1 MTARR
6 RLVIAAILA
15 LAAAESL
22 FWLLAGLLGIALASL
37 FTDPNSPLIAERI
50 RVGYLLIAWSVVN
63 AVALG
68 LLATRRRRWTSR
80 LLIGTQ
86 AANLAIC
93 MWNGIGSVSA
103 TCWNSGFEWFW
114 PSGAATLVL
123 LLLYALWARFE
134 QGETAAGSHWSRVVR
149 AFPIRSGL
157 VSLVLIAVGIGLSAY
172 GWRLGVNGIEL
183 HSGTVSAVRAA
194 SGGSNLI
201 LDSYSRPIFFS
212 TYDLALPPSVHTGDH
227 VAVLTA
233 DSASCGYGAPM
244 AIEVSGVTTRDPI
257 YGGDVGGYTPDTW
270 WLHEAIR
277 WLSLIA
283 GIGIAAAGF
292 AGVVRWIG

>member
-1 MTARR
+1 MTVRR
-6 RLVIAAILA
+6 PLVLAAILT

-22 FWLLAGLLGIALASL
+22 FWLLAGLLRIALADF
-37 FTDPNSPLIAERI
+37 FTDPNSPVIAERI
-50 RVGYLLIAWSVVN
+50 RLGYLLIAWSVVN
-63 AVALG
+63 ALACG
-68 LLATRRRRWTSR
+68 LFATRRSRRNR
-80 LLIGTQ
+80 QLMIGIQ
-86 AANLAIC
+86 AANLVIC

-103 TCWNSGFEWFW
+103 ACWNSGFEWFW
-114 PSGAATLVL
+114 PSAAATLDL

-134 QGETAAGSHWSRVVR
+134 RGESAGSRWSKVVR
-149 AFPIRSGL
+149 VLPIRSGV
-157 VSLVLIAVGIGLSAY
+157 VSLVLIAVGISLTAY
-172 GWRLGVNGIEL
+172 GWRLGSNGIEL
-183 HSGTVSAVRAA
+183 HSGTVSAVQAA

-201 LDSYSRPIFFS
+201 LDSYSRPIYFS
-212 TYDLALPPSVHTGDH
+212 SYDLALPPSVHTGDH

-233 DSASCGYGAPM
+233 DSASCGYGSPM

-257 YGGDVGGYTPDTW
+257 YGGDVNGYTPDTW

-292 AGVVRWIG
+292 AGVLRWIG